1 LTDFI
6 TINLP
11 DAMIQSM
18 NELCQKEGLTNQE
31 FIKAAISA
39 MLFEQFKASPEISI
53 SINQENDFNSQKN
66 VNIPNYEIPLD
77 KVITVQYTLEDG
89 KIIHIIRGKKSQ

>member
-1 LTDFI
+1 LADFI

-18 NELCQKEGLTNQE
+18 NELCQKKGLTNQE
-31 FIKAAISA
+31 FIKTAIST
-39 MLFEQFKASPEISI
+39 MLFEQFKSSPEVSI
-53 SINQENDFNSQKN
+53 SINQENDFNLQKN
-66 VNIPNYEIPLD
+66 VNISNYEIPLD